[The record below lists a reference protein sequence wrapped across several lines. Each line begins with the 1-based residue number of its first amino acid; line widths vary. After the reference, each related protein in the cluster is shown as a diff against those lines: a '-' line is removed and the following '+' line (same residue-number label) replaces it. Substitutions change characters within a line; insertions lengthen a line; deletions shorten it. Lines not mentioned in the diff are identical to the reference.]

1 MCVSENERNQTL
13 DTVHEGKLVA
23 QSAHRRHQSDWKPS
37 STVDRANVLDTLE
50 AVEDAQQ
57 QQQQASPVKDKSAW
71 RKSTLNVP
79 NSTEEN
85 RENIDE
91 VNSNSNSI
99 RQRYTTASDTSKQQ
113 RQSGTRNT
121 GDTSISSRNTRDT
134 SLVERKGIISGL
146 GDRAASD
153 RLTLYMRRPTTNVTN
168 TNSNSNV
175 ESTPVISNK
184 VEIDSDNIETP
195 PATRKVFS
203 PTPVD
208 KREPTPPTQCRRM
221 LGHVPGL
228 STSTEEPDTPGPGDG
243 QFDRFS
249 SARRTRRYKRQS
261 ELSTVAD
268 SPSTAN
274 TATGELVAQT
284 EIVRPNQLLVQP
296 SYPATASNNTNDEQ
310 QGSPL
315 EKDARLKQWQERL
328 RSADTSPVKSRGSRQ
343 HTGIHVDDVRAALRL
358 ARLTTPTPT
367 PTSDI
372 NKTNKDQHD
381 NDEGFEETQSLM
393 SESPSQATSASGGV
407 YICTYT
413 VCVTTDP
420 VWVMCYRMCLRD
432 GHVRHKYKDPANANT
447 IVREQVHRGLYSQ

>member
-1 MCVSENERNQTL
+1 MCVTENERNQTL

-50 AVEDAQQ
+50 AIADVQQ
-57 QQQQASPVKDKSAW
+57 QQQLASPVKDKSAW

-91 VNSNSNSI
+91 VNSNSI
-99 RQRYTTASDTSKQQ
+99 RQRYTTSSDTSTQQ

-121 GDTSISSRNTRDT
+121 ADTSISSRNTRDT

-153 RLTLYMRRPTTNVTN
+153 RLTVYMRRPTSSVTN
-168 TNSNSNV
+168 TNSNV

-203 PTPVD
+203 ATPVD

-228 STSTEEPDTPGPGDG
+228 STSTEEPDTAGPGDG

-268 SPSTAN
+268 SASTAN
-274 TATGELVAQT
+274 TAVGELVAQT
-284 EIVRPNQLLVQP
+284 EIVRPSQLPVQP
-296 SYPATASNNTNDEQ
+296 SYPATGGSNNNTNDEQ

-328 RSADTSPVKSRGSRQ
+328 RSAETSPVKSRGSRQ

-372 NKTNKDQHD
+372 NKATKDHQHD

-407 YICTYT
+407 YCTY
-413 VCVTTDP
+413 
-420 VWVMCYRMCLRD
+420 MCNY
-432 GHVRHKYKDPANANT
+432 
-447 IVREQVHRGLYSQ
+447 